1 MYYKYIGCKK
11 KIFLLS
17 LSTVLLFSVTAPV
30 QAVENGVDA
39 TGSPFVVPIKIQ
51 ADASSVHTCS
61 GALIAASIVVTAG
74 HCVLDNNGLVTKL
87 VYVGKAGSSM
97 ESVTTADLINTVQI
111 SSNFHTGISGL
122 VGDDDLAFLT
132 LSKPQPMQ
140 VPISLASEVQYTA
153 LKNSQGPLKLIG
165 YGRYGAT
172 STQNVTYPNSY
183 EGSYSSVAP
192 TGFPN
197 SAYIQ
202 SSKANACVGD
212 SGSPIIS
219 TTATSITVV
228 GILTGVKLNGSC
240 TEAFGGLYYGLFTL
254 IGRYSNLAFASTVDQ
269 MNLLQNAK
277 DEAESKIAALQSNV
291 DSQVTQ
297 IAQLQYN
304 LDEANSA
311 LQTAQETITQL
322 QTQVAGLIALAP
334 KALYCV
340 KGKLTQKVVAVK
352 PKCPAGYVV
361 KK

>member
-1 MYYKYIGCKK
+1 MK

-17 LSTVLLFSVTAPV
+17 LSTVLLSSFLTPV
-30 QAVENGVDA
+30 QAVENGTDA
-39 TGSPFVVPIKIQ
+39 AGSPFVVPIKIQ
-51 ADASSVHTCS
+51 TDANSTSTCS

-74 HCVLDNNGLVTKL
+74 HCVLDKNGLVTKL

-97 ESVTTADLINTVQI
+97 ESITTADLIKTVQI
-111 SSNFHTGISGL
+111 SSSFHTGVAGN

-132 LSKPQPMQ
+132 LSTPQPLQ
-140 VPISLASEVQYTA
+140 IPISLASESQYSS
-153 LKNSQGPLKLIG
+153 LKNSQAPLKLIG
-165 YGRYGAT
+165 YGRYGQT
-172 STQNVTYPNSY
+172 STETITYPKFF
-183 EGSYSSVAP
+183 EGTYSSVAP
-192 TGFPN
+192 DGYAN

-202 SSKANACVGD
+202 SNKANVCMGD
-212 SGSPIIS
+212 SGAPIIS
-219 TTATSITVV
+219 TTATSVTVV
-228 GILTGVKLNGSC
+228 GILTGSVRNGSC
-240 TEAFGGLYYGLFTL
+240 TKDFGGIFYGLFTL

-269 MNLLQNAK
+269 MNFLQNAK